1 MGPAEPPLGLEPLIR
16 SADNGRRVLTWSIT
30 TMCRSCGNAHE
41 PADDAREGDS
51 HRSAFGVSARMQW
64 TILGLAFIAALVSA
78 ALFPKSDSPA
88 ATRTDRV
95 FAADLS
101 RQADQAARLS
111 ADAHVLAGASRLRDL
126 AMSVQHVERAHAR
139 LGRLRGGQARAR
151 ASAAPMAARP
161 FLTRAYQ
168 HAGDDQLL
176 ARIELAGGRDP
187 ALRARAR
194 RLQRDSRRMLIQ
206 LAEAERALTP

>member
-1 MGPAEPPLGLEPLIR
+1 MAINLASFEHADRRWQTPGMGSAEPPLGVEPLIR
-16 SADNGRRVLTWSIT
+16 SADNGRRVMAWSIT

-41 PADDAREGDS
+41 PADDPREGDG
-51 HRSAFGVSARMQW
+51 HRSALGVSARMQW
-64 TILGLAFIAALVSA
+64 TILGLGLIAALVSA
-78 ALFPKSDSPA
+78 VLFPKSDSPA

-139 LGRLRGGQARAR
+139 LGRPRGRRGTGQGKR
-151 ASAAPMAARP
+151 S
-161 FLTRAYQ
+161 T
-168 HAGDDQLL
+168 D
-176 ARIELAGGRDP
+176 GREAFP
-187 ALRARAR
+187 EEGLPAR
-194 RLQRDSRRMLIQ
+194 R
-206 LAEAERALTP
+206 

>member
-1 MGPAEPPLGLEPLIR
+1 
-16 SADNGRRVLTWSIT
+16 
-30 TMCRSCGNAHE
+30 
-41 PADDAREGDS
+41 
-51 HRSAFGVSARMQW
+51 MQW
-64 TILGLAFIAALVSA
+64 TILGLALIAALVSA
-78 ALFPKSDSPA
+78 VLFPKSDSPA

-139 LGRLRGGQARAR
+139 LGRRLRGGEARAR
-151 ASAAPMAARP
+151 ARAAPMAARH
-161 FLTRAYQ
+161 FLRRAYQ

-187 ALRARAR
+187 VLRARAR

-206 LAEAERALTP
+206 LAEAERALKHRRAAGRSG